1 MDDSFAPKR
10 GTLGKVFYVDDAGT
24 IHVKWT
30 NGSTLGIVFGVD
42 KIERIE

>member
-1 MDDSFAPKR
+1 MEDSYAPKE
-10 GTLGKVFYVDDAGT
+10 GTLGKVFHIDDTGT
-24 IHVKWT
+24 IHINWN